1 MTLNHVHLGVR
12 DLSGALEWVQR
23 IWQVGPAFQNERMAT
38 LEFGVFILILDA
50 AAEDSPATLGF
61 ESDDCDRDYR
71 AVIARGAV
79 PLEAPANQPWGV
91 RAAYLRGPG
100 SLKFEIEGPLT

>member
-1 MTLNHVHLGVR
+1 
-12 DLSGALEWVQR
+12 
-23 IWQVGPAFQNERMAT
+23 MAT
-38 LEFGVFILILDA
+38 LQFGAFILILDA

-79 PLEAPANQPWGV
+79 SLKTPANQPWGV

>member
-12 DLSGALEWVQR
+12 DLSGALEWLQR
-23 IWQVGPAFQNERMAT
+23 VWQVGPAFQNEAMAT
-38 LEFGVFILILDA
+38 LQFGAFLLILDV

-71 AVIARGAV
+71 TVIARGAV
-79 PLEAPANQPWGV
+79 PLEAPANRTWGV
-91 RAAYLRGPG
+91 RAAYLQGPG
-100 SLKFEIEGPLT
+100 GLKFEIEGPLT

>member
-12 DLSGALEWVQR
+12 DLSGALDWLQR

-38 LEFGVFILILDA
+38 LQFGAIILILDA
-50 AAEDSPATLGF
+50 ADDDSSATIGF

-71 AVIARGAV
+71 AVIQRGAV
-79 PLEAPANQPWGV
+79 DLEAPANQPWGV

-100 SLKFEIEGPLT
+100 RLTFEIEGPLT